1 MAASLRDNDELL
13 LTAYC
18 DGELDATAAAE
29 FERRLASD
37 GSLKARY
44 SRLMSLRQGLR
55 ALPLADVPADLQA
68 RIQAR
73 LNAEQAASTQVGMAQ
88 ADSAPANEV
97 GAGNSNVTVLRRRP
111 RRNWSFQALAAS
123 AVFGAVISGSVLKT
137 IDHFDQSDTVA
148 SEVVAGHIRGLLA
161 PQPFDIAS
169 SDRHTVKPWFT
180 SKLPESPQVPDLSA
194 QGFALLGGRVDVIN
208 DRPVATIVYKHAA
221 HTVSLTTL
229 RPGQSVPD
237 QTIAGYNVRSWSDG
251 NFTYVA
257 VCDLPNADLAVFER
271 AFSAAAP
278 APEIIKQ

>member
-1 MAASLRDNDELL
+1 MAASLQDNDELQ

-18 DGELDATAAAE
+18 DGELDPVAAGE
-29 FERRLASD
+29 FERRMAADDKLQT
-37 GSLKARY
+37 RY
-44 SRLMSLRQGLR
+44 TRLMALRKAMQ
-55 ALPLADVPADLQA
+55 ALPQAGLPSDLQA

-73 LNAEQAASTQVGMAQ
+73 LNTEQVNAER
-88 ADSAPANEV
+88 ANT
-97 GAGNSNVTVLRRRP
+97 ASNVTVLRRRS
-111 RRNWSFQALAAS
+111 WSFQALAAS

-137 IDHFDQSDTVA
+137 IDRFGQDDTVA

-180 SKLPESPQVPDLSA
+180 SRLPESPQVPDLA
-194 QGFALLGGRVDVIN
+194 EQGFVLLGGRVDVIN
-208 DRPVATIVYKHAA
+208 NRPVATIVYKHAA

-229 RPGQSVPD
+229 RRGQSVPE
-237 QTIAGYNVRSWSDG
+237 QSIAGYNVRSWSDG

-257 VCDLPNADLAVFER
+257 VCDLPSTDLAVFER
-271 AFSAAAP
+271 AFAAAAP

>member
-1 MAASLRDNDELL
+1 MAASLRDDDELQ

-18 DGELDATAAAE
+18 DGELDPAAAGE
-29 FERRLASD
+29 FERRLAAD
-37 GSLKARY
+37 ELLKARY
-44 SRLMSLRQGLR
+44 TRLMSLRQAIR
-55 ALPLADVPADLQA
+55 ALPQADMPSDLQA

-73 LNAEQAASTQVGMAQ
+73 LKAETERSTTERPSNV
-88 ADSAPANEV
+88 
-97 GAGNSNVTVLRRRP
+97 SNVTVLRRRS
-111 RRNWSFQALAAS
+111 WSFQALAAS

-137 IDHFDQSDTVA
+137 IDRFGQEDTIA

-180 SKLPESPQVPDLSA
+180 SRLPESPQVPDLAA

-208 DRPVATIVYKHAA
+208 NRPVATIVYKHAA

-229 RPGQSVPD
+229 RPGQTVPE

-257 VCDLPNADLAVFER
+257 VCDLPSADLAVFER
-271 AFSAAAP
+271 EFAAAAP
-278 APEIIKQ
+278 APEIKQ

>member
-1 MAASLRDNDELL
+1 MAASLQDNDELK

-18 DGELDATAAAE
+18 DGELDPVSAGE
-29 FERRLASD
+29 FERRMAADDKLH
-37 GSLKARY
+37 ARY
-44 SRLMSLRQGLR
+44 TRLMSLRQAMQ
-55 ALPLADVPADLQA
+55 ALPQADMPSDLQA

-73 LNAEQAASTQVGMAQ
+73 LDTEQAGAER
-88 ADSAPANEV
+88 ANTI
-97 GAGNSNVTVLRRRP
+97 SNVTVLR

-137 IDHFDQSDTVA
+137 IDRFSQDDTVA

-180 SKLPESPQVPDLSA
+180 SRLPESPQVPDLA
-194 QGFALLGGRVDVIN
+194 EQGFALLGGRVDVIDN
-208 DRPVATIVYKHAA
+208 RPVATIVYKHAA

-229 RPGQSVPD
+229 KRGQSVPD
-237 QTIAGYNVRSWSDG
+237 QNIAGYNVRSWSDG

-257 VCDLPNADLAVFER
+257 VCDLPSTDLAVFEQ
-271 AFSAAAP
+271 AFAAAAP
-278 APEIIKQ
+278 APEIKRQ

>member
-1 MAASLRDNDELL
+1 MSAPLQDNDELQ

-18 DGELDATAAAE
+18 DGELDPAAAGE
-29 FERRLASD
+29 FERRLAAD
-37 GSLKARY
+37 ELLKARY
-44 SRLMSLRQGLR
+44 TRLMSLRQVIR
-55 ALPLADVPADLQA
+55 ALPQADMPSDLQA
-68 RIQAR
+68 KIQAR
-73 LNAEQAASTQVGMAQ
+73 LKSETERPSNV
-88 ADSAPANEV
+88 
-97 GAGNSNVTVLRRRP
+97 SNVTVLRRRS
-111 RRNWSFQALAAS
+111 WSFQALAAS

-137 IDHFDQSDTVA
+137 IDRFGQEDTIA

-180 SKLPESPQVPDLSA
+180 SRLPESPQVPDLAA

-208 DRPVATIVYKHAA
+208 NRPVATIVYKHAA

-229 RPGQSVPD
+229 RPGQTVPE

-257 VCDLPNADLAVFER
+257 VCDLPSADLAVFER
-271 AFSAAAP
+271 EFAAAAP
-278 APEIIKQ
+278 APEIKQ